1 MIVSTPRGKNS
12 TSIRSF
18 GEWTLLSGSAKPVR
32 IVGMPLSA
40 SAGTIGS
47 VPPERVRIGLI
58 PKACSNASCAILI
71 TGASAATSPGRV
83 EPGSSSTSIVAP
95 SGAPVEQPLDL
106 GRDAVGVWPGAS
118 RTVKFACASLITVVF
133 FSPGLPPRMPFTS
146 TEGSAVVRR

>member
-1 MIVSTPRGKNS
+1 VATPRGKNS

-18 GEWTLLSGSAKPVR
+18 GEWTLLSGRAKPVR

-40 SAGTIGS
+40 SAGTIGR
-47 VPPERVRIGLI
+47 VPPERVRMGLI
-58 PKACSNASCAILI
+58 PKPRSNASCAILI

-95 SGAPVEQPLDL
+95 SGADSCRSRSTS
-106 GRDAVGVWPGAS
+106 GATAVGVWPGAS

-133 FSPGLPPRMPFTS
+133 LSPGLPPKMPLTS

>member
-1 MIVSTPRGKNS
+1 
-12 TSIRSF
+12 
-18 GEWTLLSGSAKPVR
+18 
-32 IVGMPLSA
+32 MPLSA

-83 EPGSSSTSIVAP
+83 EPGSSSTSTVAP
-95 SGAPVEQPLDL
+95 SGAASCSRRSTS
-106 GRDAVGVWPGAS
+106 GATAVGVWPGAS

-133 FSPGLPPRMPFTS
+133 LSPGLPPRIPLTS